1 MIDLAPHHLETVRRI
16 LAEHV
21 PGCEVRAF
29 GSRAKWEGQDYSD
42 LDLAVVCGDEENGRA
57 IKHLKQ
63 AFEES
68 DLPIRV
74 DVLDWHAIAEDFRQA
89 IESECVVVQ
98 QARVLAS
105 WQTVRLGELVHNLDS
120 RRVPLSR
127 RVRSARPGPYPYH
140 GATGVMD
147 YIDDYLFEGLHLLVA
162 EDGSVE
168 TSAGKPYL
176 QLVDGKFWVNNHAHV
191 LRGGNDD
198 ETRYLYYALSTV
210 DIRPYISGSVQGKL
224 SQWNLNQILL
234 PYPHEEYYRR
244 SIASVLGVLDNRIE
258 LYERMTKTLEDI
270 TQALFKSWFVD
281 FDPVHAKA
289 EGRPSGL
296 PSHLD
301 SLFPNSFQPS
311 KLGPIPEGWT
321 IKPLSSLARHSKEP
335 IDPSDFPDMVFDH
348 YSIPAY
354 DSGRMPVKQYGNAI
368 KSHKFIVRPGSI
380 LASRLNPEI
389 ERVWLPELVHS
400 EEAIC
405 STEFLVLMPRHPFTT
420 EFLYCHARSN
430 TFRHRLI
437 SLVTGTS
444 RSHQRAPAKAA
455 MSMDTLVPPS
465 SLISAFDRSSCQ
477 LLESV
482 LELRREVTSLVLMR
496 DILLPRLV
504 SGCDRMAHTNVSA

>member
-29 GSRAKWEGQDYSD
+29 GSRAKWEALDYSD
-42 LDLAVVCGDEENGRA
+42 LDLVVVCGDEENGRA

-74 DVLDWHAIAEDFRQA
+74 DVLDWHVIAEDFRKA

-98 QARVLAS
+98 QALEHAS
-105 WQTVRLGELVHNLDS
+105 WRKMTVGDFAPLRYGKSLPASKRSTSGQVPVYGSNGVTGYHDSPLTSGPTVIIGRKGTAGAVHYSQVPCWPIDTTFFVTGCDSELV
-120 RRVPLSR
+120 R
-127 RVRSARPGPYPYH
+127 
-140 GATGVMD
+140 
-147 YIDDYLFEGLHLLVA
+147 F
-162 EDGSVE
+162 
-168 TSAGKPYL
+168 K
-176 QLVDGKFWVNNHAHV
+176 
-191 LRGGNDD
+191 
-198 ETRYLYYALSTV
+198 YYALSALRLEAMNSDSAV
-210 DIRPYISGSVQGKL
+210 PG
-224 SQWNLNQILL
+224 LNRSAAHALEMRVPDEQKQ
-234 PYPHEEYYRR
+234 R
-244 SIASVLGVLDNRIE
+244 SIARALGTLDDKIE
-258 LYERMTKTLEDI
+258 LNRQLSKTLEDM

-289 EGRPSGL
+289 AGRSSGL
-296 PSHLD
+296 PAHLD
-301 SLFPNSFQPS
+301 TLFPNSFQPS
-311 KLGPIPEGWT
+311 GLGPIPRGWT
-321 IKPLSSLARHSKEP
+321 VKPFSVLARHQRET

-368 KSHKFIVRPGSI
+368 KSHKFLVRPGCI

-389 ERVWLPELVHS
+389 ERIWLTELVHS

-420 EFLYCHARSN
+420 GFLYCHARSN
-430 TFRHRLI
+430 TFRHRLM

-465 SLISAFDRSSCQ
+465 SLISVFDRSSRQ

-504 SGCDRMAHTNVSA
+504 SGRDRMAHTNVSA